1 MITQP
6 VIKYS
11 LTYLFL
17 ILLSCSALS
26 AQDWTRVEGR
36 VIDSATK
43 EGITLCNVY
52 LSGTSYGMLTDK
64 DGRFI
69 IKNLPP
75 GEYTLVISHVGYSNV
90 VKTVNLIT
98 GDKDIGT
105 VSLTEI
111 VTDLE
116 SGVTVESSEDK
127 KWKSRFRKFSRF
139 MMGESFKAKNIEYK
153 NPWVAEFTEEKRGVL
168 RPESEFS
175 LQIENNYLGY
185 RTNYLV
191 TDFVISNRLQYVVG
205 YPNFVPMA
213 SDNAKEQRKWERNR
227 EEVYN
232 GSLRHFFKSLLE
244 NTLEE
249 NEFIANLTN
258 ADPEKLQDHYE
269 RVIDKSN
276 YNFALNLSEPRVQ
289 KLLTIEPTE
298 NENIKKITCKSIIE
312 VYHIG
317 SVDEDGESPR
327 SLIKLETDSFLVY
340 TNGVLVNMRSLRLF
354 GYFSQKGLYELL
366 PFEYDLSK

>member
-1 MITQP
+1 MKQS
-6 VIKYS
+6 VIKRLLLAVS
-11 LTYLFL
+11 L
-17 ILLSCSALS
+17 ALVFS
-26 AQDWTRVEGR
+26 SGAKAQEWSMVEGR
-36 VIDSATK
+36 VVDSATK
-43 EGITLCNVY
+43 EGIPLCNIY

-64 DGRFI
+64 TGKFI

-75 GEYTLVISHVGYSNV
+75 GEYTMVISHIAYGNM
-90 VKTVNLIT
+90 VKTIDLLNGNKDLGTISLKEVVTNLST
-98 GDKDIGT
+98 
-105 VSLTEI
+105 
-111 VTDLE
+111 
-116 SGVTVESSEDK
+116 GVTVESSEDK

-139 MMGESFKAKNIEYK
+139 MMGENFKAKNIEYR

-168 RPESEFS
+168 RPENEFS
-175 LQIENNYLGY
+175 LQIENRYLGY

-191 TDFVISNRLQYVVG
+191 TDFMISNRLQYVVG
-205 YPNFVPMA
+205 YPNFEPME
-213 SDNAKEQRKWERNR
+213 SGNAKEQRKWKRNR
-227 EEVYN
+227 EEAYT

-276 YNFALNLSEPRVQ
+276 YSFALNLSEPRVQ
-289 KLLTIEPTE
+289 KLIKIESTE
-298 NENIKKITCKSIIE
+298 NENIKRITCKSIIE

-327 SLIKLETDSFLVY
+327 SMIKMESDSFLVY

-354 GYFSQKGLYELL
+354 GFFSQRGLYELL
-366 PFEYDLSK
+366 PFEYDLTK